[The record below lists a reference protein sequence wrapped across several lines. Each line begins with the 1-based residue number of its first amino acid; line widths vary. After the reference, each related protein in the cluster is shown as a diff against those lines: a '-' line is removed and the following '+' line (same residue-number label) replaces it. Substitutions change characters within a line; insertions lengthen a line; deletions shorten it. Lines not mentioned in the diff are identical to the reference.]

1 MEMKTNARL
10 KKLVEDL
17 SEREEKVWKDIAW
30 RLSRPRKNFS
40 SINVTRIS
48 RYAKDKESIVVPG
61 KVLGNGNIEKKVF
74 VGALSFSCEAEKKIT
89 KAGGKCMTI
98 EELVREN
105 PKGSNLRI
113 FR

>member
-1 MEMKTNARL
+1 MKTNTRL
-10 KKLVEDL
+10 KCLVEDL
-17 SEREEKVWKDIAW
+17 SKKEEKVWKDLAW

-40 SINVTRIS
+40 SINITRIN

-61 KVLGNGNIEKKVF
+61 KVLGNGNLEKTVF
-74 VGALSFSCEAEKKIT
+74 VSALSFSCEAEQKIK